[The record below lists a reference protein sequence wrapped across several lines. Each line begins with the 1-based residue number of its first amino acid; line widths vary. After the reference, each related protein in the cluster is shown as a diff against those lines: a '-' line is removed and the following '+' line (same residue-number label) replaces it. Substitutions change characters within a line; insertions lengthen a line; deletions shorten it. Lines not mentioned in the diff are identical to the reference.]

1 MRVRAQP
8 WTWRNRSGT
17 TRGALITAQITT
29 KERRTVFVPSDK
41 LYDLADAL
49 VDIAEQ
55 IEKEDT

>member
-1 MRVRAQP
+1 MRIRAHP

-17 TRGALITAQITT
+17 TRGALIAAQITT

-55 IEKEDT
+55 IEQEDT